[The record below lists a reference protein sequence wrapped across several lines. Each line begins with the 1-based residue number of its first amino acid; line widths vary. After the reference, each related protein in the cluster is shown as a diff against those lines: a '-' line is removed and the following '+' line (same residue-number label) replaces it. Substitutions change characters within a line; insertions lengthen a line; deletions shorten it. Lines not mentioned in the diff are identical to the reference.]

1 MHPLRGVLIFLGG
14 KMKKRAFSGIQPSGE
29 LTIGNYL
36 GALKNFSKLS
46 EEYEGLYCVVDQHAI
61 TVKQEPKLLRES
73 TLKNLSLYLAS
84 GLDPEKDTLFI
95 QSHVPEH
102 AELAWVL
109 GCNSYMGELSRMTQY
124 KDKSQKHGESI
135 PVGLFYYPILMAS
148 DILLYQTDIVPIGD
162 DQKQHLEL
170 ARDIA
175 IRFNN
180 AYSPTFKVPEG
191 YFNKIGAKIYDLQ
204 NPTKKMSKSEEN
216 INGIIFLLDDEKT
229 IRRKI
234 SRAVTDSV
242 GVVNYCDEQP
252 GVKNLLNIYA
262 LMKDVPL
269 DESLKA
275 FKGMNYKDLKE
286 GVADSVIDVLVPLQE
301 RFYEFYNDK
310 DRLEAIYTEG
320 AKRAR
325 YMANKTLSKVY
336 RKVGFIKR

>member
-1 MHPLRGVLIFLGG
+1 
-14 KMKKRAFSGIQPSGE
+14 MKKRAFSGIQPSGD

-36 GALKNFSKLS
+36 GAMKNFSKLS
-46 EEYEGLYCVVDQHAI
+46 GEYEGLYCVVDEHAI
-61 TVKQEPKLLRES
+61 TVRQEPKQLRES

-84 GLDPEKDTLFI
+84 GLDPAKDTLFI

-124 KDKSQKHGESI
+124 KDKSQKLGESI

-162 DQKQHLEL
+162 DQKQHLEI

-191 YFNKIGAKIYDLQ
+191 YFNKSCGKIYDLQ

-216 INGIIFLLDDEKT
+216 VNGTIFLLDDEKT
-229 IRRKI
+229 IRKKI

-242 GVVNYCDEQP
+242 GIINYADDQP
-252 GVKNLLNIYA
+252 GVKNLINIYA
-262 LMKDVPL
+262 LMKDIKI
-269 DESLKA
+269 DESIST
-275 FKGMNYKDLKE
+275 FKGMNYRDLKE
-286 GVADSVIDVLVPLQE
+286 GVADSVVDVLIPLQE

-310 DRLEAIYTEG
+310 NRLEVIYKEG
-320 AKRAR
+320 ANRAR

-336 RKVGFIKR
+336 RKVGFISR

>member
-1 MHPLRGVLIFLGG
+1 
-14 KMKKRAFSGIQPSGE
+14 MKKRAFSGIQPSGD

-36 GALKNFSKLS
+36 GAMKNFSKLS

-61 TVKQEPKLLRES
+61 TVRQQPKLLRES

-84 GLDPEKDTLFI
+84 GLNPQKDTLFI

-124 KDKSQKHGESI
+124 KDKSQKLGESI

-162 DQKQHLEL
+162 DQKQHLEI

-191 YFNKIGAKIYDLQ
+191 YFNKVGAKIYDLQ

-242 GVVNYCDEQP
+242 GIINYSDEQA

-262 LMKDVPL
+262 LMKDITI
-269 DESLKA
+269 DESVST

-286 GVADSVIDVLVPLQE
+286 GVADSVIDVLIPLQE

-310 DRLEAIYTEG
+310 ERLEGIYKEG
-320 AKRAR
+320 ADRAR
-325 YMANKTLSKVY
+325 TIANKTLSKVY